1 MPRLVRKEQGS
12 QSSLFYTKASLTVVH
27 TPPPALFIQEG
38 ISLRCL
44 TALPKR
50 KTVIFFRENK
60 FRETKQLEICI
71 CVCLYVCVCVFE
83 IGEPSQPKSVFPKS
97 DKCNKKFVLFA
108 IFSVL
113 ISTSNFNFQSF
124 SKMNYSLY
132 LKIYF
137 VSCTICVL

>member
-1 MPRLVRKEQGS
+1 MFDSFAQKEDCNIFQRKQIQRNKAARDMYMYVLV
-12 QSSLFYTKASLTVVH
+12 
-27 TPPPALFIQEG
+27 
-38 ISLRCL
+38 C
-44 TALPKR
+44 
-50 KTVIFFRENK
+50 
-60 FRETKQLEICI
+60 
-71 CVCLYVCVCVFE
+71 VCVCVFE